1 MKKLVTI
8 LLTILACFTIVACS
22 ETTPSVI
29 PPLDQEQGA
38 EQGGTE
44 NKPENGTDEGTE
56 EGEKE
61 DDRVVT
67 PIQPGGDFNGN
78 GYGK

>member
-8 LLTILACFTIVACS
+8 LLTILACFTIVACN

-29 PPLDQEQGA
+29 PPLNQEQGT

-44 NKPENGTDEGTE
+44 NQPENGTDEGTE
-56 EGEKE
+56 EGAEE

-67 PIQPGGDFNGN
+67 PIRPGGDFNGN